1 MTDALVHRGPDDAGE
16 FIAPQVAL
24 GVRRLAIIDR
34 AHGQQPMASDDGRL
48 VLVFNGEIYNY
59 LELKQALATDGYVF
73 RTQSDTEVVLR
84 ILERH
89 GVEGISRLEGM
100 FLLRRLGC
108 A

>member
-16 FIAPQVAL
+16 FIAPQVGL
-24 GVRRLAIIDR
+24 GMRRLAIIDR

-59 LELKQALATDGYVF
+59 LELKQALAADGC
-73 RTQSDTEVVLR
+73 
-84 ILERH
+84 IPNPERH
-89 GVEGISRLEGM
+89 RGRPAYPGTPRHRGHLAARGHV
-100 FLLRRLGC
+100 LLRRLGC